1 MAKKITF
8 QLDLSGGADVLQNM
22 AMSQINQSAQAVGS
36 RAQSMA
42 NSISSQAPTIN
53 VSTQVGVIKTGQRAI
68 GTISANPANAR
79 QRYVAIEAL
88 KKSLD
93 AGKVAK

>member
-1 MAKKITF
+1 MAKNVTF
-8 QLDLSGGADVLQNM
+8 QLDLAGGAEVLQNM
-22 AMSQINQSAQAVGS
+22 AAPLIRQSAQAVGS

-42 NSISSQAPTIN
+42 GSISSNAPTIN
-53 VSTQVGVIKTGQRAI
+53 VSTEVGVIKRGQRAI
-68 GTISANPANAR
+68 GTVSANPVNAR

-93 AGKVAK
+93 AGKV